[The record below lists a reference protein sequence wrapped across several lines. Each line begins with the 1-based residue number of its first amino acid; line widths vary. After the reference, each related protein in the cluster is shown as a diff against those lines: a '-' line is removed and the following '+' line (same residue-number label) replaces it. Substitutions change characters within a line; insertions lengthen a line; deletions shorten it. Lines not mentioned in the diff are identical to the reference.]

1 MRKLIKKFIKGY
13 FVLIVIMLT
22 GSALTFLFNSCSK
35 ESYYDE
41 ENSID
46 HTVQLDNFKKS
57 MQIAGKDFK
66 KHGFTKKSFD
76 SNPNNEEV
84 AEQFVQQISGA
95 ALILIKSYGVTEQ
108 DLINH
113 FGSLDPVMISMTAQL
128 IMAEEDLLDEGKT
141 MSIFTQ
147 DDYQISSL
155 LLFGVNSTYAG
166 GGSTVGGCLL
176 EAIGVKA
183 VVNILV
189 GDLAALGTAGVLKI
203 VGNVA
208 SKYAGVIGGAV
219 MVYQFAD
226 CMGYFNKFETGG
238 PGGVSSINDLVLIKP
253 VEGYFNQ
260 NYIYISK
267 KDLNYV
273 SISNFQIDQNFLYPI
288 YLIHADGPI
297 PIDGPF
303 NGTYSF
309 SSEESI
315 YGFKLDGSTIMELTG
330 F

>member
-1 MRKLIKKFIKGY
+1 MF
-13 FVLIVIMLT
+13 T
-22 GSALTFLFNSCSK
+22 GSAVAFLFNSCSK

-41 ENSID
+41 ENAID

-66 KHGFTKKSFD
+66 RKGNTNRSYDFE
-76 SNPNNEEV
+76 PNNEEL
-84 AEQFVQQISGA
+84 AEQFVQQISGD
-95 ALILIKSYGVTEQ
+95 ALILIKSYGVTEL
-108 DLINH
+108 DLISQ
-113 FGSLDPVMISMTAQL
+113 FGSLDPVKISMTAQL

-141 MSIFTQ
+141 LSIFTQ

-155 LLFGVNSTYAG
+155 SLLGVSSTYAG

-226 CMGYFNKFETGG
+226 CMGYFDKYDTGG
-238 PGGVSSINDLVLIKP
+238 PGGVSSIDDLVLIEP
-253 VEGYFNQ
+253 VKDYF
-260 NYIYISK
+260 IKHGVYISK
-267 KDLNYV
+267 KELNYV
-273 SISNFQIDQNFLYPI
+273 SISNFYIDEGFMYKI
-288 YLIHADGPI
+288 YEIHADGPI
-297 PIDGPF
+297 TSDGF
-303 NGTYSF
+303 HGTYSF
-309 SSEESI
+309 TSEEKI
-315 YGFKLDGSTIMELTG
+315 MGRKLDGSTIMELTG
-330 F
+330 FGLSGN